1 MISVRDAEIIHHT
14 LIEKYGGSKGIRDL
28 GLLESALARPFAT
41 FSGRDLYLT
50 PIDKAS
56 AIFESLVTNHP
67 FIDGNK
73 RIAYTLMRLLLLE
86 NNLDIQATR
95 DEKYDLVISASKGE
109 SRFNEIREW
118 IEAKITH
125 V

>member
-1 MISVRDAEIIHHT
+1 
-14 LIEKYGGSKGIRDL
+14 
-28 GLLESALARPFAT
+28 
-41 FSGRDLYLT
+41 
-50 PIDKAS
+50 
-56 AIFESLVTNHP
+56 
-67 FIDGNK
+67 
-73 RIAYTLMRLLLLE
+73 MRLLLLE